1 MADKQNAKAKGAD
14 KAVDPKAKDSKKD
27 VKKSKKPSI
36 FSRLAKYFRDV
47 AGEFKKVVW
56 PTKQQV
62 VRDCVVVLVTILVF
76 AVVVWGLD
84 ALFGWLRN
92 LLISAFTG
100 TAA

>member
-14 KAVDPKAKDSKKD
+14 TVADAKAKDTKKD
-27 VKKSKKPSI
+27 AKKPKKPSI
-36 FSRLAKYFRDV
+36 FARLAKYFRDV

-62 VRDCVVVLVTILVF
+62 IRNCIVVLVTILVF
-76 AVVVWGLD
+76 AVLVWGLD
-84 ALFGWLRN
+84 RLFNWLRT
-92 LLISAFTG
+92 LLITAFTG